1 MHAMTSGEHAFAVPQ
16 HTLYG
21 RPTEMRSILAV
32 TDFSA
37 QAGCAVDRAARLA
50 VEHGATLKLMAGS
63 MEGAPPRPDAASLL
77 AQSARALG
85 ARFPL
90 TVRTVSQTANELA
103 DIANEARWAE
113 LVVLRACRDNPLMA
127 FLRGRAAERLARLV
141 RCPLLIV
148 RQPAHHPYDRILV
161 AVDFSADSKR
171 LVRLACDLDRDADIQ
186 LFHAI
191 SSRNEAKLR
200 SAEASTH
207 QVRAYREECLRYARN
222 RILWLTDSFD
232 ARRNRVMSTI
242 GHGDPARQAV
252 VQQEYLRADLLVV
265 GRRRR
270 SPIADFFLGN
280 VAERVLRWATS
291 DVLIVPHDAQAAT
304 GVAAG
309 QRLKAEGPC
318 RPAQAR

>member
-1 MHAMTSGEHAFAVPQ
+1 MHATNSGEPVFAVPH
-16 HTLYG
+16 HTLHG
-21 RPTEMRSILAV
+21 RPAEIRSILAV

-37 QAGCAVDRAARLA
+37 QADCAVDRAARLA
-50 VEHGATLKLMAGS
+50 VEHGATLKLMVAS
-63 MEGAPPRPDAASLL
+63 MGGAPPRPDAASLL
-77 AQSARALG
+77 AQSARALS

-90 TVRTVSQTANELA
+90 AVRTVDQAANTLA
-103 DIANEARWAE
+103 HVADEGQCAD
-113 LVVLRACRDNPLMA
+113 LVVLAAFRESPLA
-127 FLRGRAAERLARLV
+127 TFVRGHAAERLARLV
-141 RCPLLIV
+141 RCPVLVV
-148 RQPAHHPYDRILV
+148 RRAAHRSYDWILV
-161 AVDFSADSKR
+161 AVDFSAESKH
-171 LVRLACDLDRDADIQ
+171 LVRLACDLDRHADIQ

-191 SSRNEAKLR
+191 SSRDEAKLR
-200 SAEASTH
+200 SAEASAH
-207 QVRAYREECLRYARN
+207 QIRAYRQECLRYARN

-270 SPIADFFLGN
+270 SPVADFFLGN

-291 DVLIVPHDAQAAT
+291 DVLIVPRDARAAT

-309 QRLKAEGPC
+309 QRLRAEGL
-318 RPAQAR
+318 RLPAQAR